1 MSIMATLVLFG
12 GICLIASVAEGPK
25 QQQTHEGSHG
35 SQRSRVKTSS
45 SSLPAAL
52 GKGGEGPQS
61 AVAVTE
67 SAPGVE
73 RCKETAKHSLPKVQ
87 RWWCCAAIGLLCP
100 KLDCHAGYDN
110 WERGW
115 SAGKKVWCCKRFSRG
130 CSKARGQAR
139 SVTHPTS
146 TQYKFDCS
154 TTPGAAIDKVVES
167 WSDEQREWCCWR
179 VNKGC
184 PVARSS
190 SSAFVYNCLTLERWS
205 PEKTVWCCERQHLG
219 CPTTTTTRGTIT

>member
-1 MSIMATLVLFG
+1 MGELRRPPPSRANAYRRLYMSIMATLVLFG

-35 SQRSRVKTSS
+35 SQRSRGKTSS

-52 GKGGEGPQS
+52 GKGGEGPRS

-167 WSDEQREWCCWR
+167 WSDEQ
-179 VNKGC
+179 
-184 PVARSS
+184 
-190 SSAFVYNCLTLERWS
+190 
-205 PEKTVWCCERQHLG
+205 
-219 CPTTTTTRGTIT
+219 